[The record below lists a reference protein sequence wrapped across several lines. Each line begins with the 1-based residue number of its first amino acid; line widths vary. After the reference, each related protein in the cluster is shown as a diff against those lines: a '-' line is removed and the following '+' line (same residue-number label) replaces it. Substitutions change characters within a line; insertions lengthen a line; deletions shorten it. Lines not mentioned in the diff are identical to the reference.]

1 MSGCSVKPHNCPH
14 SSAHQPLTQTRIPA
28 ARRPGIVSYS
38 ITRSIRGTQIPIVR
52 DEPPS
57 SRFPRFPPL
66 EVFRRRP
73 PMLRGTVRQRPASEN
88 LHKSGLMHRSKN
100 SFHWITYRRAGRKAR
115 EPGSD
120 TSSPGHAEGEPGLAN
135 ISGTELT
142 DGGEAGDFKGLR
154 DPPLA
159 PCFRTGAFL
168 LAPRHRT
175 YPRVGGPDPPPVID
189 DSALARGFSLRC
201 SKMFSPLASHMSI
214 R

>member
-1 MSGCSVKPHNCPH
+1 MKPRCAPQQNWAAYVRFGSG
-14 SSAHQPLTQTRIPA
+14 AD
-28 ARRPGIVSYS
+28 
-38 ITRSIRGTQIPIVR
+38 ITRHLANVRFTPLSGQIADIA
-52 DEPPS
+52 EC
-57 SRFPRFPPL
+57 PL
-66 EVFRRRP
+66 C
-73 PMLRGTVRQRPASEN
+73 A
-88 LHKSGLMHRSKN
+88 KSGLMHRSKN